1 LPTAPQIT
9 FRVTTYFSA
18 KRFAGTAELHLG
30 LSWQVGFGIMTPSSR
45 RQFLSLAARGGAA
58 LASGSFLSQAAPP
71 NTLPNFLFILIDD
84 MGWRDLGVY
93 GSTFYET
100 PNIDRLAGQSVRF
113 TNAYAACPVC
123 SPTRA
128 SILTGKYPA
137 RLQLTDWIPGRSTWP
152 SARLIPPPFRQELE
166 LDEVTIAQALKSLGY
181 ASASIG
187 KWHLGGPPFYPDK
200 HGFDLN
206 VGGTAQ
212 GQPASYF
219 GPFDLPNLQGGT
231 KDDYLTDR
239 LTVEAQKFIETNRS
253 RPFFLYLPEFAVH
266 LPEQA
271 RPALVERFRA
281 KADPRNPQHDPVYA
295 AMISSLDDN
304 IGRILKK
311 LDDEGLAGRT
321 VVIFMSDN
329 GGLVHEGNRQ
339 QPVTSNAP
347 LRAGKGHLYEGG
359 IREPMMIRWPGVTK
373 AGAICD
379 VPVSSIDFFPTM
391 LEMAGLKVDPRWGVD
406 GLSLAPLLRGAG
418 TLHRDAIYWHYPH
431 YSNQG
436 GVPSGAVR
444 AGGYKLIEF
453 FEDGRLELYNLARDI
468 RERDNLAPREA
479 QRTAQLHG
487 MLQQWRESVHA
498 SMAAVNPNYDPKTAD
513 QGLTGANPAPA
524 KEPR

>member
-1 LPTAPQIT
+1 MALP
-9 FRVTTYFSA
+9 SA
-18 KRFAGTAELHLG
+18 SVFTRRRFLT
-30 LSWQVGFGIMTPSSR
+30 
-45 RQFLSLAARGGAA
+45 LAAGSATA
-58 LASGSFLSQAAPP
+58 LAGRWAFARQGDARAIR
-71 NTLPNFLFILIDD
+71 PNFLFILIDD

-100 PNIDRLAGQSVRF
+100 PQIDRLAGQSMRF

-137 RLQLTDWIPGRSTWP
+137 RLGLTDFIPGRAHWP
-152 SARLIPPPFRQELE
+152 TARLIPPAFHQELP
-166 LDEVTIAQALKSLGY
+166 LDEITIAQALKPLGY
-181 ASASIG
+181 VSASIG

-206 VGGTAQ
+206 VAGTER

-239 LTVEAQKFIETNRS
+239 LTIEAEKFIETNRS

-271 RPALVERFRA
+271 KPELVERFRA
-281 KADPRNPQHDPVYA
+281 KADPANPQHDPVYA
-295 AMISSLDDN
+295 AMIANLDDN
-304 IGRILKK
+304 VGRVLRK
-311 LDDEGLAGRT
+311 LDDEGLSGRT

-329 GGLVHEGNRQ
+329 GGLAYEGGSKR
-339 QPVTSNAP
+339 PVTSNAP

-359 IREPMMIRWPGVTK
+359 IREPMMIRWPGVTR
-373 AGAICD
+373 AGSICD
-379 VPVSSIDFFPTM
+379 VPVSSIDFFPTI
-391 LEMAGLKVDPRWGVD
+391 LEIAGSRVAPRWAVD
-406 GLSLAPLLRGAG
+406 GASLTPLLRGAALG
-418 TLHRDAIYWHYPH
+418 RQALYWHYPH

-444 AGGYKLIEF
+444 AGDYKLIEF

-468 RERDNLAPREA
+468 RESDNLAQREPKRA
-479 QRTAQLHG
+479 AELHH
-487 MLQQWRESVHA
+487 MLQRWRESVHA
-498 SMAAVNPNYDPKTAD
+498 SMPAVNPRYDPKSAD
-513 QGLTGANPAPA
+513 QGLTGANPPPV
-524 KEPR
+524 KERF

>member
-1 LPTAPQIT
+1 
-9 FRVTTYFSA
+9 
-18 KRFAGTAELHLG
+18 
-30 LSWQVGFGIMTPSSR
+30 
-45 RQFLSLAARGGAA
+45 
-58 LASGSFLSQAAPP
+58 
-71 NTLPNFLFILIDD
+71 

-100 PNIDRLAGQSVRF
+100 PNIDRLARQSLRF

-137 RLQLTDWIPGRSTWP
+137 RLGLTDWIPGRPAWP
-152 SARLIPPPFRQELE
+152 SARLISPAFHQELP
-166 LDEVTIAQALKSLGY
+166 LDEVTIAQALKPAGY
-181 ASASIG
+181 VSASIG

-206 VGGTAQ
+206 VAGTAR
-212 GQPASYF
+212 GSPESYF

-239 LTVEAQKFIETNRS
+239 LTVEAEKFIETNRS

-271 RPALVERFRA
+271 KPALVERFRA
-281 KADPRNPQHDPVYA
+281 KADPANPQHDPVYA

-304 IGRILKK
+304 VGRVLKK

-329 GGLVHEGNRQ
+329 GGLVYEGRSRS
-339 QPVTSNAP
+339 PVTSNAP

-359 IREPMMIRWPGVTK
+359 IREPMMIRWPGVSR
-373 AGAICD
+373 AGSVCD

-391 LEMAGLKVDPRWGVD
+391 LEMAGVPVNSRWAVD
-406 GLSLAPLLRGAG
+406 GLSLAPLLGGGA
-418 TLHRDAIYWHYPH
+418 TLPRQAIYWHYPH

-444 AGGYKLIEF
+444 AGDYKLIEF

-468 RERDNLAPREA
+468 GERDNLAPRDPRRAAELRGRLA
-479 QRTAQLHG
+479 E
-487 MLQQWRESVHA
+487 WRESVHA
-498 SMAAVNPNYDPKTAD
+498 AMPALNPHYDPKTAD
-513 QGLTGANPAPA
+513 QGLTGANPAPV